1 MKNSMIILKDN
12 GVRHFNTC
20 ATCPIDF
27 VGGAKPAEKNL
38 TFKTYYSNGHA
49 RKNGWVYT
57 ADPQACP
64 PERPAVWVCPEC
76 MEKYFKV

>member
-1 MKNSMIILKDN
+1 MKNSMVLLLDS

-20 ATCPIDF
+20 ATCPTNIPSQGTMSNDAVF
-27 VGGAKPAEKNL
+27 E
-38 TFKTYYSNGHA
+38 TYHSYGHA

-57 ADPQACP
+57 SDPQACP